1 MVRVFSFFLRNFL
14 ILNLSPILLSIEW
27 FTLPLPPE
35 HWVLHLNWKEEDV
48 SADQE
53 RQRAKEGME
62 RGGERAGW
70 AVGWKRVGNTQSVE
84 SYDWEIMGLIVFS
97 SLRIIMIA
105 FMKCLLGSLLCTC
118 ISVFNPYH
126 LPHFANEEGKAKRH
140 GARGPRA
147 NKRWGQDSNSILSPQ
162 SRLITALVY
171 CHFFALSIF
180 PGSHCWL
187 VTLSARRHCEFP
199 SGWKRQ
205 FTTS

>member
-35 HWVLHLNWKEEDV
+35 HWVLDLTWKEEDV

-70 AVGWKRVGNTQSVE
+70 VVGWKRVGNTQSVE

-126 LPHFANEEGKAKRH
+126 LPHFGNEEGKAKRH
-140 GARGPRA
+140 GA
-147 NKRWGQDSNSILSPQ
+147 
-162 SRLITALVY
+162 
-171 CHFFALSIF
+171 
-180 PGSHCWL
+180 
-187 VTLSARRHCEFP
+187 
-199 SGWKRQ
+199 
-205 FTTS
+205 